1 MEVEPQYPKWK
12 SFTLCLHMPAFFK
25 KYKTFWKS
33 ICLYFPEIEKC
44 NIYQHGNY
52 ILEVR
57 DELKDNI

>member
-1 MEVEPQYPKWK
+1 MKI
-12 SFTLCLHMPAFFK
+12 FHIMPLYACFFFF
-25 KYKTFWKS
+25 KYKTFLKS

-57 DELKDNI
+57 DELKDSI